1 MTWSLKAK
9 TDGLVAARRCTTKH
23 NNTARLFEGSPRFVR
38 SLSWQTIALHQNV
51 ALTCAERVRLSSSA
65 AVPGGPPTDTEPAPK
80 EEEAPTPEED
90 EEEECG
96 AAES

>member
-65 AVPGGPPTDTEPAPK
+65 AAAVPGGPPTDTEPAPK
-80 EEEAPTPEED
+80 EEESPTPEED
-90 EEEECG
+90 ECG